1 MDNSPGPAPKDSA
14 VVVGDYGNDPAPALS
29 ASEGSSDILP
39 TSEPESVKSV
49 SRGLLFGAA
58 ILTIGAIVTFTQ
70 LVVALMLGI
79 SRFYDWRMST
89 GGIAAIA
96 VGIYIAIKCR
106 TWKEFR
112 NRIWPW
118 ALIAAVLAA
127 SLTFMDS
134 STATATANNDFLPR
148 KPQPG
153 LVSQWEKIDTP
164 AVVEWVEQPTGKV
177 LVEESEIMLCHA
189 GQPTVDCVNRV
200 IADYDKACVRNEVS
214 TDSRLYT
221 PPDGD
226 TSAPRNICEWRI
238 QHIKEAQ
245 AHESYSPNWTQSEA
259 GWVKLVVT
267 PETERVSVV
276 TQEQQTHVA
285 TCVLGILGECKV

>member
-1 MDNSPGPAPKDSA
+1 MDSSPGPAPKDSA
-14 VVVGDYGNDPAPALS
+14 AVVGDHGNDPAPALS

-39 TSEPESVKSV
+39 TSEAESVKSA

-58 ILTIGAIVTFTQ
+58 ILTIGATVTFTQ
-70 LVVALMLGI
+70 LLAALMLGT

-127 SLTFMDS
+127 SLTFVDS
-134 STATATANNDFLPR
+134 STATATANNNFLPS
-148 KPQPG
+148 KPQPA

-164 AVVEWVEQPTGKV
+164 AVVELVEQPTGKV
-177 LVEESEIMLCHA
+177 LVEASEIMLCHA

-200 IADYDKACVRNEVS
+200 IADYEEACVRNEVS
-214 TDSRLYT
+214 INSQVYA

-226 TSAPRNICEWRI
+226 TSAPRSICGWRI
-238 QHIKEAQ
+238 RDIKEAQ
-245 AHESYSPNWTQSEA
+245 AHEGYSPNWTISEA
-259 GWVKLVVT
+259 AYVKLVVT
-267 PETERVSVV
+267 PETNKVSVV